1 MNCKFVYTLCSS
13 IILVL
18 IVSGSLI
25 TFIILS
31 TIHCPWAMIP
41 VLLFITIFFV
51 DLITCC
57 FRKRCSRFQRN
68 SGEVAHDHSNVFTIS
83 VMSGSN
89 QITNNHSNL
98 NQNHLNQISAPT
110 ELPPSYEMVTIKL
123 PSYEEVVKN

>member
-1 MNCKFVYTLCSS
+1 MNCEFVYTLCLSL
-13 IILVL
+13 ILVL

-25 TFIILS
+25 AFIIFS
-31 TIHCPWAMIP
+31 AIHCPWAVIP

-57 FRKRCSRFQRN
+57 FGKRCSRFKRN
-68 SGEVAHDHSNVFTIS
+68 SREIADDNSNVFTIS
-83 VMSGSN
+83 VVSNSN

-98 NQNHLNQISAPT
+98 NQNNLNQISAPS